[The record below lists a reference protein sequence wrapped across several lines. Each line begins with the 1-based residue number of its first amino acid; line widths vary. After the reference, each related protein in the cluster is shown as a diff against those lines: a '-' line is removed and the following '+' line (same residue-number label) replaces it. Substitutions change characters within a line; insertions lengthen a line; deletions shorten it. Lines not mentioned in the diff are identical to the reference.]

1 MAELEIGQHCDV
13 ENCGQL
19 DFLPFVCDG
28 CSRVFCLTHRSRDSH
43 GCPEIG
49 HQYEISGGPTSGIP
63 TDHWK
68 TGPAAAGNELA
79 NTRISSAHIPG
90 RTIMQYSIGKGRIQI
105 TTKFLPDDSQTTGSS
120 GGGQPEGS
128 TQHPCTYTGCG
139 GKELVEVLCPFCKK
153 HFCLRHRH
161 QPDHKCDQLEA
172 PKPRMAATQQL
183 VKEIV
188 DSKKCEP
195 PSKVR
200 RGAKNAATAA
210 KVALMKLKLQAQG
223 DNFLPQPERVYFQV
237 YLPKGGKDKS
247 KAMFFC
253 KKWSIGK
260 VVDSAASIANLKN
273 DNNKATAKKLRLCH
287 AETGVALPTDGSV
300 DMWLSTAENPLHNG
314 GNIIMEYLDNGC
326 NKIEDPSVYFT

>member
-43 GCPEIG
+43 GCPE
-49 HQYEISGGPTSGIP
+49 
-63 TDHWK
+63 
-68 TGPAAAGNELA
+68 
-79 NTRISSAHIPG
+79 
-90 RTIMQYSIGKGRIQI
+90 
-105 TTKFLPDDSQTTGSS
+105 TTGSS